1 MAALRSGDV
10 TVRGSESF
18 ADHRDQL
25 LTIEESREL
34 LTGYCDR
41 LGLPKTASEFVAHLK
56 TALTSAAQKADSG
69 FLLNDELRIN
79 VKGEP
84 IVRRTRARPVPPAA
98 VNLQATIQRISP
110 VAKPWPCAILSPHE
124 FFRK

>member
-41 LGLPKTASEFVAHLK
+41 LGLPKTVIGKYGRQSIRLVGIGHSL
-56 TALTSAAQKADSG
+56 LLSG
-69 FLLNDELRIN
+69 RGAGSRGYRKLR
-79 VKGEP
+79 P
-84 IVRRTRARPVPPAA
+84 
-98 VNLQATIQRISP
+98 S
-110 VAKPWPCAILSPHE
+110 
-124 FFRK
+124 